1 MENVHKLAFPFGRF
15 SGNSFKFRMHLD
27 GHLLLTVW
35 GSPKQRV
42 INVIT
47 IFSTLIWLT
56 LGKEVVQFSANAS
69 LNLLIQKQYDNPI
82 SSVVITLWL

>member
-47 IFSTLIWLT
+47 VFSTLI
-56 LGKEVVQFSANAS
+56 
-69 LNLLIQKQYDNPI
+69 
-82 SSVVITLWL
+82 